1 MIKNTFHGL
10 GPTVIKEIEEN
21 KVSGPTNKFF
31 DAWVSFILLG
41 LEMKRDSCIK
51 SQVFN
56 QEAFFFSYGI
66 IWGILNASWKICFLV
81 VNGQSFLVLDG
92 YLLNL

>member
-1 MIKNTFHGL
+1 LFHSFDLITALIKIE
-10 GPTVIKEIEEN
+10 IKERQTSGEVKGDADN
-21 KVSGPTNKFF
+21 KNQKDTVDPLTRK
-31 DAWVSFILLG
+31 
-41 LEMKRDSCIK
+41 K
-51 SQVFN
+51 SNRINCEVFN

>member
-1 MIKNTFHGL
+1 MRLINDRYNVVHGRYIFL
-10 GPTVIKEIEEN
+10 M
-21 KVSGPTNKFF
+21 
-31 DAWVSFILLG
+31 LL
-41 LEMKRDSCIK
+41 LVLMAAVVVKI
-51 SQVFN
+51 FN